1 MGRKRC
7 NNANRYALPINYDV
21 N

>member
-1 MGRKRC
+1 MERKRC
-7 NNANRYALPINYDV
+7 NNANRYVLPINYDV